1 MVMFAFGYHG
11 SMFSA
16 DHLGHDCFGWW
27 VNDYNQ
33 ASRVVLDE
41 RSGVEFQVNCD
52 RACNWPDFAK
62 LASVFRCTIRAVIH
76 MPDEC
81 DGYKIATLANDEPFM
96 MYDVHG
102 DGHAFAKYQCLLPGI
117 PVAEDEEAEQLFLR
131 FEFDQTQ
138 MSINMEDGDV
148 RPTRNECWM
157 HMMCLF
163 IQKDRYPTRD
173 WHTHVDEGTVNG
185 HYGHRATPADM
196 FAAIKRVGWV

>member
-1 MVMFAFGYHG
+1 ML
-11 SMFSA
+11 ST
-16 DHLGHDCFGWW
+16 DHLARDCFAWQ
-27 VNDYNQ
+27 VNDYDR
-33 ASRVVLDE
+33 ATRVVLDE
-41 RSGVEFQVNCD
+41 RNGVEFQVNSD

-76 MPDEC
+76 TPDEC

-96 MYDVHG
+96 MYDVYG
-102 DGHAFAKYQCLLPGI
+102 DGHAFAKYQCLLPGF
-117 PVAEDEEAEQLFLR
+117 PVAEDEEADPGKTVLPAEQLFLR

-138 MSINMEDGDV
+138 MSIKMEDGDV

-173 WHTHVDEGTVNG
+173 WETHVNQGTGNPSG
-185 HYGHRATPADM
+185 YGNRATPADV
-196 FAAIKRVGWV
+196 FAALTRVGWV